1 MPRTQNSKN
10 SSHYHY
16 IVHTINDDGNTICSK
31 YHKTQSEI
39 TNEYG
44 LNRSAIY
51 YILNPVENR
60 VPRINRNFIIEKCM
74 VPIYQTTYTSPQI
87 NTTPILEVE
96 VN

>member
-10 SSHYHY
+10 SSYYHY
-16 IVHTINDDGNTICSK
+16 IVHTLNEEGQTISSK

-51 YILNPVENR
+51 YIINPVENR
-60 VPRINRNFIIEKCM
+60 VPRINRQYNIEKCM
-74 VPIYQTTYTSPQI
+74 VPIYQTTFTNPEI
-87 NTTPILEVE
+87 NSTPILEVE

>member
-1 MPRTQNSKN
+1 MPRTTNSKN
-10 SSHYHY
+10 SSYYHY
-16 IVHTINDDGNTICSK
+16 IVHTIDELGNTQSSK
-31 YHKTQSEI
+31 YMKTQRDI
-39 TNEYG
+39 TDEFG

-60 VPRINRNFIIEKCM
+60 VPRINRHYIIEKCM

-87 NTTPILEVE
+87 NSVPITEIQ